1 MEIRRFFASVNG
13 GGRSGLFDKAVFY
26 GVVVALCLA
35 GCQARE
41 PATVGLSGIV
51 YNYSQDAL
59 IAVYID
65 GKDIGSMDD
74 VKPGEVTSG
83 GTICC
88 FKLPAN
94 ATEVEVEVK
103 LPKGQ
108 GYKTIAKIEKWW
120 PDLAHYGVVHIL
132 PGRKVV
138 MQVTPSAPSPRKDLL
153 EAQQRALGMEVKT
166 LFKIWDGGPIE
177 RIDGKGK

>member
-1 MEIRRFFASVNG
+1 MRRYFANGNG
-13 GGRSGLFDKAVFY
+13 GQCRAVGKAAIF
-26 GVVVALCLA
+26 GALLALCLA
-35 GCQARE
+35 GCQAKE
-41 PATVGLSGIV
+41 PTTVSLSGIV

-59 IAVYID
+59 IAVYIG

-74 VKPGEVTSG
+74 VQSGDVSG
-83 GTICC
+83 GGVKCC

-108 GYKTIAKIEKWW
+108 GYKTTAQIEKWW

-153 EAQQRALGMEVKT
+153 EAQQRALGMKVET

>member
-1 MEIRRFFASVNG
+1 MWTVQMCNDKKGHRG
-13 GGRSGLFDKAVFY
+13 GFRIKAVFCAALFGL
-26 GVVVALCLA
+26 GVAACN
-35 GCQARE
+35 ARE
-41 PATVGLSGIV
+41 PQTIGLSGIV
-51 YNYSQDAL
+51 YNYSQETL
-59 IAVYID
+59 IGVYIG
-65 GKDIGSMDD
+65 GKEIGSMDS
-74 VKPGEVTSG
+74 VKPGDVTSG

-88 FKLPAN
+88 FRLPAN
-94 ATEVEVEVK
+94 ATEVEVDVK

-108 GYKTIAKIEKWW
+108 GYRTTAQIERWW

-166 LFKIWDGGPIE
+166 LFNIWDAGPIE